1 MPQPAKTRM
10 PGTSNLD
17 GINPTGSIGNYR
29 WVICALL
36 FFATTINYVDRQILS
51 LIKEILD
58 QELGWSNADFGRVNG
73 AFQGA
78 YGIGLLCFGW
88 FIDRYGTK
96 IGYAVSIAAWS
107 VAAVGHALVGSVGG
121 FFAARVAL
129 GLGEGGNFPSAI
141 KAIALWFPKR
151 ERAFATSI
159 FNSGTNVG
167 AIVAPALVP
176 WIAFTFGWR
185 AAFIAAGIAGFFW
198 LFLWIPFY
206 DVPAKIKRLTR
217 AERDHIHSDVDEKS
231 ANAVGEKA
239 DRGAMAAV
247 FSSRGRSPRAALWG
261 LGLALAGMSLVFAF
275 VVVDLFTVLGRT
287 GEILSIVILI
297 GWAAVATW
305 ALLALQVRRVHDL
318 GRGGFSIVPSLA
330 LGGILAAALAWLWL
344 RQGIFIPADWL
355 KMLSLLPLP
364 LAAGAFAILGF
375 TNGASGAN
383 RFGPEELEPGLLSHP
398 QTWSFIVAKF
408 MTDPIW
414 WFFLIWLPDY
424 FKKTRGLD
432 IKKSWLH
439 LVTIYAIIT
448 VLSIAG
454 GWLTGYLA
462 KRGWTVTRARKT
474 GMFLFACCVVPILGV
489 TYVGDWMAVL
499 LIALAGAAHQ
509 AWSANLFTTVSDMFP
524 KRAIASVTGLGGL
537 AGAFC
542 GIFFPIYCGKLLDKF
557 TAAGNV
563 TGGYAI
569 LFGICA
575 FAYLLTFVVHHLLAP
590 RFELVDLKMTHRT

>member
-1 MPQPAKTRM
+1 MPKPTRTEM
-10 PGTSNLD
+10 PENTNLD
-17 GINPTGSIGNYR
+17 GMNPLASIGNYR

-36 FFATTINYVDRQILS
+36 FFATTVNYVDRQILS

-96 IGYAVSIAAWS
+96 IGYATSIAAWS
-107 VAAVGHALVGSVGG
+107 VAAVGHALVGSVSG
-121 FFAARVAL
+121 FFTARVAL
-129 GLGEGGNFPSAI
+129 GFGEGGNFPSAI
-141 KAIALWFPKR
+141 KATALWFPKR

-167 AIVAPALVP
+167 AIIAPALVP

-185 AAFIAAGIAGFFW
+185 AAFIVAGLAGFLW

-206 DVPAKIKRLTR
+206 NVPDKIKRLSR
-217 AERDHIHSDVDEKS
+217 AERDYIHSDEDEKT
-231 ANAVGEKA
+231 ADAGGEKA
-239 DRGAMAAV
+239 GQGGV
-247 FSSRGRSPRAALWG
+247 GTFFSFAGRTPKAALWG
-261 LGLALAGMSLVFAF
+261 MGLALAGMSLVFAF
-275 VVVDLFTVLGRT
+275 VVVDLFTVLGAT
-287 GEILSIVILI
+287 GEILSLVLSV
-297 GWAAVATW
+297 GWAALATW
-305 ALLALQVRRVHDL
+305 GLLALQVRRTHDL
-318 GRGGFSIVPSLA
+318 NRAGSSIAASLA
-330 LGGILAAALAWLWL
+330 LGGILAAALAWLCL
-344 RQGIFIPADWL
+344 HQGYFRPDEWL
-355 KMLSLLPLP
+355 KMLSLLPAAI
-364 LAAGAFAILGF
+364 AAGALAVLGF
-375 TNGASGAN
+375 SDGTIGAN
-383 RFGPEELEPGLLSHP
+383 RFGPAEEEPGLLGHK
-398 QTWSFIVAKF
+398 QTWSFILAKF

-432 IKKSWLH
+432 IKQSWIH
-439 LVTIYAIIT
+439 LVTIYTIIT
-448 VLSIAG
+448 ILSIAG

-499 LIALAGAAHQ
+499 LVGLAGAAHQ

-524 KRAIASVTGLGGL
+524 KRAVASVTGLGGL

-542 GIFFPIYCGKLLDKF
+542 GIFFPIYCGKILDKF
-557 TAAGNV
+557 TATGNV
-563 TGGYAI
+563 TAGYAV

-575 FAYLLTFVVHHLLAP
+575 FVYLVTFAIHHLLAP
-590 RFELVDLKMTHRT
+590 RFEQINLKTTKA